1 MLVHLT
7 VAFPPVVELASGDV
21 EPPDEPP
28 GADLGLLRPT
38 PDEIHDLVP
47 RMVRDPDPGQ
57 SSPGVFLGHM
67 LSHQLR
73 QDLVLGLDLLLQVGD
88 PLLVGGVVSWPLRFE
103 GRRPILEELLLPA
116 VE

>member
-1 MLVHLT
+1 
-7 VAFPPVVELASGDV
+7 
-21 EPPDEPP
+21 
-28 GADLGLLRPT
+28 
-38 PDEIHDLVP
+38 
-47 RMVRDPDPGQ
+47 
-57 SSPGVFLGHM
+57 M